1 MQILKFNGNN
11 AQTKAYTWCFMSTD
25 RSMATYVDNVTK
37 KHNHYRSLIGGQE
50 KIILSVNVEI
60 TENSNV
66 IQ

>member
-1 MQILKFNGNN
+1 MATMHKRRFTQR
-11 AQTKAYTWCFMSTD
+11 FMSAD
-25 RSMATYVDNVTK
+25 SSKATYVDIVTK

-50 KIILSVNVEI
+50 KILSINVEI

>member
-1 MQILKFNGNN
+1 
-11 AQTKAYTWCFMSTD
+11 MSAD
-25 RSMATYVDNVTK
+25 SSKATYVDIVTK

-50 KIILSVNVEI
+50 KILSINVEI